1 MNAIQV
7 LRAAL
12 CLLVL
17 VVEPSCSRK
26 PASVKVT
33 PGKVVLYG
41 VERGQRLTARLF
53 DQKGQPLEN
62 GPKAAWSSS
71 RVEVAAVDEGGH
83 VVSKG
88 AGNAT
93 IRVAFGTVSAEV
105 PVEVVDAA
113 SIEVL
118 PGQATL
124 VGPVGTGLPVA
135 ALVRSTNGQPVPLSL
150 TWTSSDEK
158 VVTVSP
164 KGLVTSVGN
173 GKATVTAGLGELQGA
188 ADVTVLVQNVARL
201 EVRPSTALVR
211 VGDAQRFEV
220 VAVLPDGTKFENAM
234 AQFRS
239 SNPAVATI
247 DSGGVAS
254 GVGPGSATIRVE
266 LAGQTAEATLIV
278 N

>member
-1 MNAIQV
+1 MKAIQV

-17 VVEPSCSRK
+17 AVAPSCSRK
-26 PASVKVT
+26 PASVQVT

-53 DQKGQPLEN
+53 DQKGQPLEE

-71 RVEVAAVDEGGH
+71 KPDVAAVDEGGR

-88 AGNAT
+88 SGNAT
-93 IRVAFGTVSAEV
+93 ITVAFGNVSAEV

-113 SIEVL
+113 LIEIL

-124 VGPVGTGLPVA
+124 VGPAGTEIPVA
-135 ALVRSTNGQPVPLSL
+135 AVVKSSKAEPVALPL
-150 TWTSSDEK
+150 TWASSDAK

-164 KGLVTSVGN
+164 QGRVTSVGN
-173 GKATVTAGLGELQGA
+173 GKATVTARVGELQGA
-188 ADVTVLVQNVARL
+188 VEVTVLVQDIARL

-211 VGDAQRFEV
+211 VGDSQRFEV
-220 VAVLPDGTKFENAM
+220 VVVLPDGRKFENAM

-239 SNPAVATI
+239 SNPSVATI
-247 DSGGVAS
+247 DGGGVAS
-254 GVGPGSATIRVE
+254 GVGPGSATIRVD

>member
-1 MNAIQV
+1 MKAIQV

-17 VVEPSCSRK
+17 AVIPSCSRK
-26 PASVKVT
+26 PASVQVT

-41 VERGQRLTARLF
+41 IERGQRLTARLF
-53 DQKGQPLEN
+53 DQKGQPFEE
-62 GPKAAWSSS
+62 GPRAAWSSS
-71 RVEVAAVDEGGH
+71 KPDVAAVDEGGR
-83 VVSKG
+83 VVSKS

-93 IRVAFGTVSAEV
+93 ITVTFGSVSAEV

-113 SIEVL
+113 MIEVL

-124 VGPVGTGLPVA
+124 VGPAGTQLPVA
-135 ALVRSTNGQPVPLSL
+135 AVVRSSKKEPVALPL
-150 TWTSSDEK
+150 TWASSDEK

-164 KGLVTSVGN
+164 QGLVTSVGN
-173 GKATVTAGLGELQGA
+173 GKSTVTARVGELQGGVE
-188 ADVTVLVQNVARL
+188 VTVLVQDIARL

-211 VGDAQRFEV
+211 VGDSQRFEV
-220 VAVLPDGTKFENAM
+220 VAVLPDGRKFENAM

-239 SNPAVATI
+239 SNPSVATI
-247 DSGGVAS
+247 DGGGVAS
-254 GVGPGSATIRVE
+254 GVGPGSVTIRVD

>member
-1 MNAIQV
+1 MKAIQV

-17 VVEPSCSRK
+17 AVAPSCSRK
-26 PASVKVT
+26 PASVQVT

-53 DQKGQPLEN
+53 DQKGQPLEE

-71 RVEVAAVDEGGH
+71 KPDVAAVDEGGR

-93 IRVAFGTVSAEV
+93 ITVAFGNVSAEV

-113 SIEVL
+113 LIEVL

-124 VGPVGTGLPVA
+124 VGPAGTEIPVA
-135 ALVRSTNGQPVPLSL
+135 AVVKSSKAEPVALPL
-150 TWTSSDEK
+150 TWASSDAK

-164 KGLVTSVGN
+164 QGRVTSVGN
-173 GKATVTAGLGELQGA
+173 GKATVTARVGELQGA
-188 ADVTVLVQNVARL
+188 VEVTVLVQDIARL

-211 VGDAQRFEV
+211 VGDSQRFEV
-220 VAVLPDGTKFENAM
+220 VVVLPDGRKFENAM

-239 SNPAVATI
+239 SNPSVATI
-247 DSGGVAS
+247 DGGGVAS
-254 GVGPGSATIRVE
+254 GVGPGSATIRVD

>member
-1 MNAIQV
+1 MKAFQV

-17 VVEPSCSRK
+17 AVAPSCSRK
-26 PASVKVT
+26 PASVQVT

-53 DQKGQPLEN
+53 DQKGQPLEE
-62 GPKAAWSSS
+62 GPTVAWSSS
-71 RVEVAAVDEGGH
+71 KPDVAAVDAGGR

-93 IRVAFGTVSAEV
+93 ITVAFGNVSAEV

-113 SIEVL
+113 LIEVL
-118 PGQATL
+118 PAQATL
-124 VGPVGTGLPVA
+124 VGPAGTGLPVTA
-135 ALVRSTNGQPVPLSL
+135 VVKSSKNEPVALPL
-150 TWTSSDEK
+150 TWASSDEK

-164 KGLVTSVGN
+164 QGLATSVGN
-173 GKATVTAGLGELQGA
+173 GKATVTARLGELQGA
-188 ADVTVLVQNVARL
+188 AEVTVLVQDIARL

-211 VGDAQRFEV
+211 VGDSQRFEV
-220 VAVLPDGTKFENAM
+220 VAVLPDGRKFENAM

-239 SNPAVATI
+239 SNPSVATI
-247 DSGGVAS
+247 DGGGVAS

>member
-1 MNAIQV
+1 MKAILV

-17 VVEPSCSRK
+17 AFAPSCSRK
-26 PASVKVT
+26 PASVQVT

-41 VERGQRLTARLF
+41 VERGERLTARLF
-53 DQKGQPLEN
+53 DQKGRPLEE
-62 GPKAAWSSS
+62 GEKAWWYSSKP
-71 RVEVAAVDEGGH
+71 EVAAVDEAGR

-93 IRVAFGTVSAEV
+93 IKVVIGDVSAEV

-113 SIEVL
+113 LMEVL

-124 VGPVGTGLPVA
+124 VGPLGTNLPITAVVKSSKGEPVA
-135 ALVRSTNGQPVPLSL
+135 LAI
-150 TWTSSDEK
+150 TWASSDEK

-164 KGLVTSVGN
+164 EGLVTSVGN
-173 GKATVTAGLGELQGA
+173 GKATVTARVGELEGA
-188 ADVTVLVQNVARL
+188 TDVTVLVQQIARL

-211 VGDAQRFEV
+211 VGDSQRFEV

-234 AQFRS
+234 AQFSS
-239 SNPAVATI
+239 SNPSVATI
-247 DSGGVAS
+247 DGGGVAS
-254 GVGPGSATIRVE
+254 GVGPGSATIRVD
-266 LAGQTAEATLIV
+266 LAGQTAEATLLV

>member
-1 MNAIQV
+1 MKGIQ
-7 LRAAL
+7 LRRAAL
-12 CLLVL
+12 CLLV
-17 VVEPSCSRK
+17 VGVAAGCSRK
-26 PASVKVT
+26 PATVQVA

-53 DQKGQPLEN
+53 DQKGRPLED
-62 GPKAAWSSS
+62 GPKAVWSSS
-71 RVEVAAVDEGGH
+71 KPEVAAVDEGGR
-83 VVSKG
+83 VVSKS

-93 IRVAFGTVSAEV
+93 ISVAFGNVSTEV

-118 PGQATL
+118 PGRATL
-124 VGPVGTGLPVA
+124 VGPAGTELPLSAVVKSSKNEPVDLPV
-135 ALVRSTNGQPVPLSL
+135 
-150 TWTSSDEK
+150 TWVSSDEK
-158 VVTVSP
+158 VVTVSAG
-164 KGLVTSVGN
+164 GLVTSVGN
-173 GKATVTAGLGELQGA
+173 GTATVTSRVGELQG
-188 ADVTVLVQNVARL
+188 VTEVAVIVQDIARL

-220 VAVLPDGTKFENAM
+220 VAVLPDGRKFENAM

-239 SNPAVATI
+239 SNPSVATI
-247 DSGGVAS
+247 DGAGIAS
-254 GVGPGSATIRVE
+254 GLGPGSATIRVD